1 MAAPPRSPPTLRLS
15 HTALD
20 LSSRQVV
27 LVLQVSAATGTP
39 SVLLSCFP
47 SDGQEEA
54 RRANLLS
61 LVPSLLNPRQHTAG
75 QPSIS
80 AFSRN

>member
-15 HTALD
+15 HTALG

-54 RRANLLS
+54 RRESALS
-61 LVPSLLNPRQHTAG
+61 GPQSPEPQAAHIRA
-75 QPSIS
+75 PIS